1 MSYKFSFHGGVFRR
15 DPYTIEKFLLFW
27 VVGGEEIH
35 NYQMLRDSL
44 VVRASEKNPH
54 EFISGHKICKLFLA
68 EQGNR
73 VSRRHYSF
81 YFQLLDESNPLV
93 TIRPFDRELDF
104 YFQGHLSFLKK
115 SQVLKLLN
123 KDCQSRTFLLR
134 QEMLP
139 IETLK
144 RLITVDKTVL
154 KRGVRKIR
162 LGGKNK

>member
-1 MSYKFSFHGGVFRR
+1 MSYKFNFHGGVFRR

-44 VVRASEKNPH
+44 VVRASEKKPY

-73 VSRRHYSF
+73 ISRRHYSF
-81 YFQLLDESNPLV
+81 YFQLLDESSPLV
-93 TIRPFDRELDF
+93 TIKPFDRELDF

-115 SQVLKLLN
+115 SQVLKLLG
-123 KDCQSRTFLLR
+123 KDCPSRVFLLR

-139 IETLK
+139 IDTLK
-144 RLITVDKTVL
+144 RLVTIDKTTLRKGIRHVRI
-154 KRGVRKIR
+154 KRGSK
-162 LGGKNK
+162 